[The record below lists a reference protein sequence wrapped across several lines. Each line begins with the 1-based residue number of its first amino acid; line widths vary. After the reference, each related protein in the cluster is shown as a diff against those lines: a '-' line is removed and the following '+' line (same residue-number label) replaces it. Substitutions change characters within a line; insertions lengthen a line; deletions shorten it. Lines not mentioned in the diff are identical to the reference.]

1 MKVVSETIA
10 LQNYSSSSSH
20 SVLNVTWSMPS
31 NDCRSQLSSLSMNIT
46 KIDNTS
52 AVVSSLDIPKSCLRI
67 TNINQ
72 MTAILPSEWSYS
84 CPTWKPLETCRKY
97 RMNVKT
103 NFFDNKWEGETS
115 SWEIFTAQ
123 GNGPMNSNQSK

>member
-1 MKVVSETIA
+1 MKVISETIA

-52 AVVSSLDIPKSCLRI
+52 AVVSSLNIPKHCLGLS
-67 TNINQ
+67 NDKQ
-72 MTAILPSEWSYS
+72 VTAILPSERSIS
-84 CPTWKPLETCRKY
+84 CPKWKPLDKCRKY

-103 NFFDNKWEGETS
+103 NFFDDKWEGKTS

-123 GNGPMNSNQSK
+123 GNDQMDSNQSE